1 MNHAD
6 RNLILEP
13 LAMKGL
19 VGLSVAMLWTV
30 GVAYGQREDAVATP
44 EELFQAAGEDAED
57 LDERLE
63 ALADLVKKHPRS
75 KWADDAVWMMGELCK
90 QAKRP
95 REAIEYKTLLVKK
108 YPHCRLQPH
117 TKTLRVYKRSF
128 VSALG
133 RLLKNLGHVKF
144 RKNQRPTYFRPEPIA
159 MNHDLAVI
167 YERLGD
173 YAKSKRYYEACLRKM
188 PKEGLLT
195 DSLRKNY
202 ERVAENVRV
211 RQSLQKQTRE
221 GIGQD
226 R

>member
-1 MNHAD
+1 
-6 RNLILEP
+6 
-13 LAMKGL
+13 MKGL
-19 VGLSVAMLWTV
+19 MGLSVVLLWTA
-30 GVAYGQREDAVATP
+30 GVADAQREDAEATP
-44 EELFQAAGEDAED
+44 EELFQAACEDAED

-63 ALADLVKKHPRS
+63 MLADLVKKHPRS
-75 KWADDAVWMMGELCK
+75 KWADDSVWMMGELCK

-95 REAIEYKTLLVKK
+95 REAIEHKTLLVKK
-108 YPHCRLQPH
+108 YSHCRLQPY
-117 TKTLRVYKRSF
+117 TKTLSVYRKSF
-128 VSALG
+128 IPTLEK
-133 RLLKNLGHVKF
+133 LLKHLGHVKF
-144 RKNQRPTYFRPEPIA
+144 GKNRRFTYFRPEPIA

-173 YAKSKRYYEACLRKM
+173 YAKSKRYYEACLKRM